1 MDFRPAGIPL
11 AHDTPELEST
21 LVSEPGTKPL
31 DGKKILLV
39 DDDPDIIATIQA
51 SLSGSG
57 ADIRTAS
64 DGNRA
69 SDLVVSFQP
78 DLMILDMMLPKRSGF
93 LILER
98 MRPKKEKGQKPF
110 VIMITANEG
119 RRHEAYA
126 RNLGV
131 DEYLLKPLRMDKL
144 LSTAYGLLGVEYN
157 VQEY

>member
-1 MDFRPAGIPL
+1 MSEAG
-11 AHDTPELEST
+11 S
-21 LVSEPGTKPL
+21 KPL
-31 DGKKILLV
+31 EGKKILLV

-69 SDLVVSFQP
+69 SDLVVTFQP

-131 DEYLLKPLRMDKL
+131 DEYLLKPLRMDRL
-144 LSTAYGLLGVEYN
+144 LSTAYGLLGAEFE